1 MPQFMVICRMKDPLD
16 PELQKKRLEI
26 RPAHIVG
33 ASKLQA
39 EGHLLLGGMVQDK
52 AGNPAGSGC
61 ICDFESEEALW
72 EWLNND
78 PWMVGGVWDTIEV
91 IPFKVAEHYLK
102 H

>member
-16 PELQKKRLEI
+16 PDLQRKRAEI
-26 RPAHIVG
+26 RPAHIEG
-33 ASKLQA
+33 ACKLQA
-39 EGHLLLGGMVQDK
+39 EGKLLLGGMVQDE

-61 ICDFESEEALW
+61 ICNFENEAALW
-72 EWLNND
+72 EWLDND
-78 PWMVGGVWDTIEV
+78 PWMLGGVWHSIEV